1 MTAFLRRLTALTVK
15 ELRQISRDPSS
26 IMIGLALPII
36 LILIFGYGLSLDVNN
51 APVAVVMEH
60 DTPLARD
67 MLSGLNGSRYFS
79 PRYVSSM
86 REAESLLRKREVDA
100 IIRTGGN
107 FDKAA
112 AAKELQS
119 RLA

>member
-51 APVAVVMEH
+51 APVAVVCLCIQSENVCKMPWGFLRVRSRKWIN
-60 DTPLARD
+60 DVTV
-67 MLSGLNGSRYFS
+67 GSA
-79 PRYVSSM
+79 P
-86 REAESLLRKREVDA
+86 
-100 IIRTGGN
+100 
-107 FDKAA
+107 
-112 AAKELQS
+112 
-119 RLA
+119 